1 MVGSEFFKS
10 LIGYRLTKSGL
21 MVFGFCPAGST
32 STQLPSDQ
40 LEGCLVGFVED
51 GQKIHS

>member
-40 LEGCLVGFVED
+40 FEGCLVGFVED
-51 GQKIHS
+51 GQIVYS